1 MFGEGNVMLLK
12 SALRALSRHAPFGRA
27 LCAGALACAA
37 MLPLAATP
45 GQAQE
50 WRGWNIH
57 AADYPN
63 GRGMD
68 RFTELV
74 AQRTNNRIRMRTF
87 HSAQLG
93 QQDEAIQQMRL
104 GTIDFANFNLSPF
117 NNLAPSTQVVTL
129 PFLFRDVAHMQRA
142 IDGVAGEEIARDLE
156 AIGIVALSW
165 FDAGARSIY
174 TTRPVRAPADLR
186 GMKIRVQTSD
196 LWIDLMRALGANPT
210 PLPFGE
216 VFTSL
221 QSGVID
227 GAENNWPSYE
237 STRHF
242 EVARFF
248 TTTEHSNVP
257 EVLAVSRQRWQR
269 LNEAERAILRDAAR
283 EAATFQRQAWA
294 EREKV
299 SRDRVLAAG
308 AQVIEVADRRP
319 WAQLMEPVYQKY
331 TGSNPRLAT
340 MVTRIRELQ

>member
-1 MFGEGNVMLLK
+1 MP
-12 SALRALSRHAPFGRA
+12 HAPFRR
-27 LCAGALACAA
+27 LL
-37 MLPLAATP
+37 LAAFFALLILP
-45 GQAQE
+45 AAAQE

-63 GRGMD
+63 GQGMD
-68 RFTELV
+68 TFARLV
-74 AQRTNNRIRMRTF
+74 AERTSNRIRMRTF

-117 NNLAPSTQVVTL
+117 NNLAPSTNVVTL

-142 IDGVAGEEIARDLE
+142 IDGIAGEAIARDLE
-156 AIGIVALSW
+156 GIGIIALAW
-165 FDAGARSIY
+165 YDAGARSLY
-174 TTRPVRAPADLR
+174 TLRPVRTPADLR

-196 LWIDLMRALGANPT
+196 LWIELMRALGANPT

-242 EVARFF
+242 EVARFYS
-248 TTTEHSNVP
+248 TTEHSNVP

-269 LNEAERAILRDAAR
+269 LSETERAILRDAAR
-283 EAATFQRQAWA
+283 DSAVIQRRLWA
-294 EREKV
+294 EREQV
-299 SRDRVLAAG
+299 SRQRVVAAG
-308 AQVIEVADRRP
+308 ATVIEIQDRAP
-319 WAQLMEPVYQKY
+319 WAALMEPVYARFA
-331 TGSNPRLAT
+331 SEARLAEL
-340 MVTRIRELQ
+340 VRQIRAMP

>member
-1 MFGEGNVMLLK
+1 MHPTPRRRGRTLL
-12 SALRALSRHAPFGRA
+12 
-27 LCAGALACAA
+27 AA
-37 MLPLAATP
+37 MLATLLGALPAA
-45 GQAQE
+45 AQE

-63 GRGMD
+63 GVGMD
-68 RFTELV
+68 HFTRVV
-74 AQRTNNRIRMRTF
+74 AERTSNRIRMRTF

-117 NNLAPSTQVVTL
+117 NNLAASTNVVTL
-129 PFLFRDVAHMQRA
+129 PFLFRDVSHMQRA
-142 IDGVAGEEIARDLE
+142 IDGPAGEVIGRELE
-156 AIGIVALSW
+156 ALGIIPLAW
-165 FDAGARSIY
+165 FDAGARSLY
-174 TTRPVRAPADLR
+174 TTRPVRVPADLR

-227 GAENNWPSYE
+227 GAENNWPTYE

-242 EVARFF
+242 EVARNF

-269 LNEAERAILRDAAR
+269 LSEADRTILREAGR
-283 EAATFQRQAWA
+283 EAAALQRRVWA
-294 EREKV
+294 ERERT
-299 SRDRVLAAG
+299 SRANVIAAG
-308 AQVIEVADRRP
+308 VTVIEITDRRP
-319 WAQLMEPVYQKY
+319 WAAAMEPIYSKY
-331 TGSNPRLAT
+331 ASAPPLADL
-340 MVTRIRELQ
+340 VRRIREMP

>member
-1 MFGEGNVMLLK
+1 MQP
-12 SALRALSRHAPFGRA
+12 LRALRVA
-27 LCAGALACAA
+27 ALAAA
-37 MLPLAATP
+37 ALLPWLAAP
-45 GQAQE
+45 AGAQE

-63 GRGMD
+63 GRGLD
-68 RFTELV
+68 RFAELV
-74 AQRTNNRIRMRTF
+74 GQRTNNRLRLRTY

-104 GTIDFANFNLSPF
+104 GSIDFANFNLSPF

-129 PFLFRDVAHMQRA
+129 PFLFRDVAHSHRA

-156 AIGIVALSW
+156 GIGIIALAW

-174 TTRPVRAPADLR
+174 TTRAVRTPADLR

-242 EVARFF
+242 EVARFY

-269 LNEAERAILRDAAR
+269 LNEQERTVLRDAAR
-283 EAATFQRQAWA
+283 EAAALQRQLWA
-294 EREKV
+294 EREQV
-299 SRDRVLAAG
+299 SRRRVEAAG
-308 AQVIEVADRRP
+308 VTVIEVADRRP
-319 WAQLMEPVYQKY
+319 WAELMTPVYQKY
-331 TGSNPRLAT
+331 TGGNPRLSGL
-340 MVTRIRELQ
+340 VERIRALQ

>member
-1 MFGEGNVMLLK
+1 MKLARVLRNAAIAAA
-12 SALRALSRHAPFGRA
+12 ALVPW
-27 LCAGALACAA
+27 
-37 MLPLAATP
+37 LAAPTS
-45 GQAQE
+45 AQE

-63 GRGMD
+63 GQGMD
-68 RFTELV
+68 RFGQLV
-74 AQRTNNRIRMRTF
+74 AQRTNNRIRMRTY

-104 GTIDFANFNLSPF
+104 GSIDFANFNLSPF
-117 NNLAPSTQVVTL
+117 NNLAPSTNVVTL
-129 PFLFRDVAHMQRA
+129 PFLFRDVAHSHRA
-142 IDGVAGEEIARDLE
+142 IDGIAGEEIARDLE
-156 AIGIVALSW
+156 AIGIIALAW
-165 FDAGARSIY
+165 YDAGARSLY
-174 TTRPVRAPADLR
+174 TTRPVRTPADLR

-242 EVARFF
+242 EVARFYS
-248 TTTEHSNVP
+248 TTEHSNVP

-269 LNEAERAILRDAAR
+269 LNAQEQAILRDAAR
-283 EAATFQRQAWA
+283 ESAALQRQLWA
-294 EREKV
+294 EREQV
-299 SRDRVLAAG
+299 SRRRVEAAG
-308 AQVIEVADRRP
+308 VTVIEIADRRP
-319 WAQLMEPVYQKY
+319 WSELMAPVYQKY
-331 TGSNPRLAT
+331 TGSNPRLSGL
-340 MVTRIRELQ
+340 VQRIRDLQ

>member
-1 MFGEGNVMLLK
+1 MTPK
-12 SALRALSRHAPFGRA
+12 PSRPRRS
-27 LCAGALACAA
+27 L
-37 MLPLAATP
+37 LAAVAATALGVLGLGAAP
-45 GQAQE
+45 AAAQE

-63 GRGMD
+63 GIGMD
-68 RFTELV
+68 AFTRMVGE
-74 AQRTNNRIRMRTF
+74 RTSNRIRMRTF

-117 NNLAPSTQVVTL
+117 NNLAPTTNVVTL
-129 PFLFRDVAHMQRA
+129 PFLFRDVSHMQRA
-142 IDGVAGEEIARDLE
+142 IDGPAGEAIAQDLE
-156 AIGIVALSW
+156 RIGIIALSW
-165 FDAGARSIY
+165 YDAGARSLY
-174 TTRPVRAPADLR
+174 TTRPVRTPADLR

-242 EVARFF
+242 EVARYYS
-248 TTTEHSNVP
+248 TTEHSNVP
-257 EVLAVSRQRWQR
+257 EVLAVSAQRWRR
-269 LNEAERAILRDAAR
+269 LNEQERAILRDAAR
-283 EAATFQRQAWA
+283 ESAAIQRRAWA
-294 EREKV
+294 EREQT
-299 SRDRVLAAG
+299 SRQRVVAAG
-308 AQVIEVADRRP
+308 VTVVEITDRAP
-319 WAQLMEPVYQKY
+319 WATLMEPVYAKY
-331 TGSNPRLAT
+331 AADPRLAAL
-340 MVTRIRELQ
+340 VRQIRELR

>member
-1 MFGEGNVMLLK
+1 MPRISRRGLLAAAAF
-12 SALRALSRHAPFGRA
+12 AL
-27 LCAGALACAA
+27 GALALSALPAA
-37 MLPLAATP
+37 
-45 GQAQE
+45 AQE

-104 GTIDFANFNLSPF
+104 GTIDFANFNVSPL
-117 NNLAPSTQVVTL
+117 NNLAPSTAILTL
-129 PFLFRDVAHMQRA
+129 PFLFSSVPQMHRVV
-142 IDGVAGEEIARDLE
+142 DGPIGEEIARDLE
-156 AIGIVALSW
+156 AIGIITLAW
-165 FDAGARSIY
+165 YDAGARSLY
-174 TTRPVRAPADLR
+174 TVRPVRTPADLR

-196 LWIDLMRALGANPT
+196 LWIDLVRAMGANPT

-242 EVARFF
+242 EVARFY

-257 EVLAVSRQRWQR
+257 EILAVSRQRWQR
-269 LNEAERAILRDAAR
+269 LNEADRAILRDAAR
-283 EAATFQRQAWA
+283 ESARLQRELWA
-294 EREKV
+294 ERERV
-299 SRDRVLAAG
+299 SRERVVAAG
-308 AQVIEVADRRP
+308 VTVIEVTDRAP
-319 WAQLMEPVYQKY
+319 WQALMEPVYARHA
-331 TGSNPRLAT
+331 SNPRMAEL
-340 MVTRIRELQ
+340 VRRIRETR

>member
-1 MFGEGNVMLLK
+1 MLTRFLT
-12 SALRALSRHAPFGRA
+12 ALLVAVAAIALY
-27 LCAGALACAA
+27 AA
-37 MLPLAATP
+37 P

-68 RFTELV
+68 RFAELV
-74 AQRTNNRIRMRTF
+74 AQRTNNRIRLRTY
-87 HSAQLG
+87 HSATLG

-104 GTIDFANFNLSPF
+104 GAIDFGNFNLSPF
-117 NNLAPSTQVVTL
+117 NNLAPSTNVVTL
-129 PFLFRDVAHMQRA
+129 PFLFRDVGHSHRVMA
-142 IDGVAGEEIARDLE
+142 GVGGEEIARDLE
-156 AIGIVALSW
+156 GIGIIALAW
-165 FDAGARSIY
+165 YDAGARSMY
-174 TTRPVRAPADLR
+174 TRRPVRVPADLQ

-196 LWIDLMRALGANPT
+196 LWIDIMRALGANAT

-242 EVARFF
+242 EVARFY

-257 EVLAVSRQRWQR
+257 EVLAVSRQRWAR
-269 LNEAERAILRDAAR
+269 LSDADKAILRQAALESATYQRELWAAR
-283 EAATFQRQAWA
+283 EL
-294 EREKV
+294 E
-299 SRDRVLAAG
+299 SRARVIAAG
-308 AQVIEVADRRP
+308 VTVIEITDRTP
-319 WAQLMEPVYQKY
+319 WSNLMAPVYAKY
-331 TGSNPRLAT
+331 AADARLAR
-340 MVTRIRELQ
+340 MVQAIRATQ

>member
-1 MFGEGNVMLLK
+1 MKVMTLMRGVAVAAA
-12 SALRALSRHAPFGRA
+12 AL
-27 LCAGALACAA
+27 
-37 MLPLAATP
+37 LPLAP
-45 GQAQE
+45 GQSQAQE

-68 RFTELV
+68 RFGELV
-74 AQRTNNRIRMRTF
+74 MQRTNNRIRMRTF

-117 NNLAPSTQVVTL
+117 NNLAPSTNVVTL
-129 PFLFRDVAHMQRA
+129 PFLFRDVAHSHAA
-142 IDGVAGEEIARDLE
+142 IDGVAGAEIARDLE
-156 AIGIVALSW
+156 AIGIIALAW
-165 FDAGARSIY
+165 YDAGARSIY
-174 TTRPVRAPADLR
+174 TTRPVRTPADLR

-242 EVARFF
+242 EVARFY

-269 LNEAERAILRDAAR
+269 LNDAERNILRDAAR
-283 EAATFQRQAWA
+283 ESATLQRQLWA
-294 EREKV
+294 ERETV
-299 SRDRVLAAG
+299 SRQRVVAAG
-308 AQVIEVADRRP
+308 ATVIEITDRSP
-319 WAQLMEPVYQKY
+319 WAALMAPVYEKY
-331 TGSNPRLAT
+331 TGNNPRLSGL
-340 MVTRIRELQ
+340 VQQIRALR

>member
-1 MFGEGNVMLLK
+1 MPHRTRRPRRF
-12 SALRALSRHAPFGRA
+12 
-27 LCAGALACAA
+27 
-37 MLPLAATP
+37 LAATLAAVSLGALGLAAAP
-45 GQAQE
+45 AIAQE

-63 GRGMD
+63 GQGMD
-68 RFTELV
+68 AFTRMV
-74 AQRTNNRIRMRTF
+74 AERTNNRIRMRTF

-117 NNLAPSTQVVTL
+117 NNLAPSTNVVTL
-129 PFLFRDVAHMQRA
+129 PFLFRNVAHMQAA
-142 IDGVAGEEIARDLE
+142 IDGPAGEAIARDLE
-156 AIGIVALSW
+156 NIGIIALSW
-165 FDAGARSIY
+165 YDAGARSLY
-174 TTRPVRAPADLR
+174 TVRPVRTPADVR

-196 LWIDLMRALGANPT
+196 LWIDLMRAMGANPT

-242 EVARFF
+242 EVARYY

-269 LNEAERAILRDAAR
+269 LSEADRAILRDAAR
-283 EAATFQRQAWA
+283 ESATLQRRAWA
-294 EREKV
+294 ERERV
-299 SRDRVLAAG
+299 SRDRVVAAG
-308 AQVIEVADRRP
+308 VTVIEITDRAP
-319 WAQLMEPVYQKY
+319 WAALMEPVYAKY
-331 TGSNPRLAT
+331 AADARLAAL
-340 MVTRIRELQ
+340 VRQIREMP

>member
-1 MFGEGNVMLLK
+1 MLTRFRV
-12 SALRALSRHAPFGRA
+12 ALLAAAAVIGLS
-27 LCAGALACAA
+27 
-37 MLPLAATP
+37 ATP

-68 RFTELV
+68 RFAELV
-74 AQRTNNRIRMRTF
+74 AQRTNNRIRLRTY
-87 HSAQLG
+87 HSATLG

-104 GTIDFANFNLSPF
+104 GAIDFGNFNLSPF
-117 NNLAPSTQVVTL
+117 NNLAPSTNVVTL
-129 PFLFRDVAHMQRA
+129 PFIFRDVAHQHAVMA
-142 IDGVAGEEIARDLE
+142 GVGGEEIGRDLE
-156 AIGIVALSW
+156 GIGIIALAW
-165 FDAGARSIY
+165 YDAGARSMY
-174 TTRPVRAPADLR
+174 TRRPVRTPADLQ

-196 LWIDLMRALGANPT
+196 LWIDIMRALGANAT

-242 EVARFF
+242 EVARFY

-257 EVLAVSRQRWQR
+257 EVLAVSRQRWARLSDADKAIVRQAAIESAAFQR
-269 LNEAERAILRDAAR
+269 ELWAAR
-283 EAATFQRQAWA
+283 ETESRARVIAGGAT
-294 EREKV
+294 
-299 SRDRVLAAG
+299 
-308 AQVIEVADRRP
+308 VIEITDRSP
-319 WAQLMEPVYQKY
+319 WSALMAPVYAKY
-331 TGSNPRLAT
+331 TTDPRLAR
-340 MVTRIRELQ
+340 MVQAIRETR

>member
-1 MFGEGNVMLLK
+1 MNTTPRRRGGVLL
-12 SALRALSRHAPFGRA
+12 A
-27 LCAGALACAA
+27 ALAIAA
-37 MLPLAATP
+37 LGAIGLGVAPAA
-45 GQAQE
+45 AQE

-63 GRGMD
+63 GIGMD
-68 RFTELV
+68 AFTRMV
-74 AQRTNNRIRMRTF
+74 AERTNNRIRMRTF

-117 NNLAPSTQVVTL
+117 NNLAPTTNVVTL
-129 PFLFRDVAHMQRA
+129 PFLFRDVGHMQRA
-142 IDGVAGEEIARDLE
+142 IDGPAGEAIAQDLE
-156 AIGIVALSW
+156 RIGIIALSW
-165 FDAGARSIY
+165 YDAGARSLY
-174 TTRPVRAPADLR
+174 TTRPVRTPADLR

-242 EVARFF
+242 EVARYYS
-248 TTTEHSNVP
+248 TTEHSNVP
-257 EVLAVSRQRWQR
+257 EVLAVSQQRWRR
-269 LNEAERAILRDAAR
+269 LNEQERAILRDAAR
-283 EAATFQRQAWA
+283 ESAAIQRRAWA
-294 EREKV
+294 ERERV
-299 SRDRVLAAG
+299 SRERVVAAG
-308 AQVIEVADRRP
+308 VTVVDIQDRSP
-319 WAQLMEPVYQKY
+319 WAALMEPVYAKY
-331 TGSNPRLAT
+331 AADQRLAALVRT
-340 MVTRIRELQ
+340 IRELQ

>member
-1 MFGEGNVMLLK
+1 MPTK
-12 SALRALSRHAPFGRA
+12 PSRPRRF
-27 LCAGALACAA
+27 L
-37 MLPLAATP
+37 LAAAAALGVLGLGAAPAT
-45 GQAQE
+45 AQE

-63 GRGMD
+63 GQGMD
-68 RFTELV
+68 AFTRMV
-74 AQRTNNRIRMRTF
+74 AERTNNRIRMRTF

-117 NNLAPSTQVVTL
+117 NNLAPSTNVVTL
-129 PFLFRDVAHMQRA
+129 PFLFRNVAHMQAA
-142 IDGVAGEEIARDLE
+142 IDGPAGEAIARDLE
-156 AIGIVALSW
+156 NIGIIALSW
-165 FDAGARSIY
+165 YDAGARSLY
-174 TTRPVRAPADLR
+174 TVRPVRTPADVR

-196 LWIDLMRALGANPT
+196 LWIDLMRAMGANPT

-227 GAENNWPSYE
+227 GAENNWPSFE

-242 EVARFF
+242 EVARYY

-269 LNEAERAILRDAAR
+269 LNEADRAILRDAAR
-283 EAATFQRQAWA
+283 ESAALQRRAWA
-294 EREKV
+294 DRERV
-299 SRDRVLAAG
+299 SRDRVVAAG
-308 AQVIEVADRRP
+308 VTVIEITDRAP
-319 WAQLMEPVYQKY
+319 WAALMEPVYAKY
-331 TGSNPRLAT
+331 AADPRLAEL
-340 MVTRIRELQ
+340 VRQIRAMP

>member
-1 MFGEGNVMLLK
+1 MKGWIVAAAA
-12 SALRALSRHAPFGRA
+12 ALGLFA
-27 LCAGALACAA
+27 AGFTPAA
-37 MLPLAATP
+37 
-45 GQAQE
+45 AQE

-74 AQRTNNRIRMRTF
+74 ASRTNNRIRMRTF

-104 GTIDFANFNLSPF
+104 GAIDFANFNLSPF

-129 PFLFRDVAHMQRA
+129 PFLFRDVAHMQRS

-156 AIGIVALSW
+156 NIGIIALAW
-165 FDAGARSIY
+165 YDAGARSIY
-174 TTRPVRAPADLR
+174 TRTPVRTPADLR
-186 GMKIRVQTSD
+186 GLKIRVQTSD

-216 VFTSL
+216 VFTAL
-221 QSGVID
+221 QSGVVD

-237 STRHF
+237 SVRHF
-242 EVARFF
+242 EVARFY

-269 LNEAERAILRDAAR
+269 LSEADRAVLRTAAR
-283 EAATFQRQAWA
+283 ESAEFQRQLWA
-294 EREKV
+294 EREIA
-299 SRDRVLAAG
+299 SRQRVVAAG
-308 AQVIEVADRRP
+308 VTVIDITDRSP
-319 WAQLMEPVYQKY
+319 WAALMEPVYAKY
-331 TGSNPRLAT
+331 AADPRLARL
-340 MVTRIRELQ
+340 VQAIRETR

>member
-1 MFGEGNVMLLK
+1 MTPK
-12 SALRALSRHAPFGRA
+12 PTRPRRALFAAVAAAALGVLGLGAAP
-27 LCAGALACAA
+27 AA
-37 MLPLAATP
+37 
-45 GQAQE
+45 AQE

-63 GRGMD
+63 GVGMD
-68 RFTELV
+68 AFTRIVGE
-74 AQRTNNRIRMRTF
+74 RTSNRIRMRTF

-117 NNLAPSTQVVTL
+117 NNLAPTTNVVTL
-129 PFLFRDVAHMQRA
+129 PFLFRDVGHMQRA
-142 IDGVAGEEIARDLE
+142 IDGPAGEAIAADLE
-156 AIGIVALSW
+156 RIGIIALAW
-165 FDAGARSIY
+165 YDAGARSLY
-174 TTRPVRAPADLR
+174 TSRPVRAPADLR

-242 EVARFF
+242 EVARYY

-257 EVLAVSRQRWQR
+257 EVLAVSQQRWRR
-269 LNEAERAILRDAAR
+269 LSEAERAILRDAAR
-283 EAATFQRQAWA
+283 ESAAIQRRSWA
-294 EREKV
+294 ERETV
-299 SRDRVLAAG
+299 SRQRVTAAG
-308 AQVIEVADRRP
+308 VTVIEITDRAP
-319 WAQLMEPVYQKY
+319 WSAMMEPVYAKY
-331 TGSNPRLAT
+331 AADARLAAL
-340 MVTRIRELQ
+340 VRQIRELR

>member
-1 MFGEGNVMLLK
+1 MRRLQF
-12 SALRALSRHAPFGRA
+12 LRVATV
-27 LCAGALACAA
+27 AA
-37 MLPLAATP
+37 AVAAATALLP
-45 GQAQE
+45 WAGGAKPAAAQE

-68 RFTELV
+68 RFGELV
-74 AQRTNNRIRMRTF
+74 AQRTDNRIRMRTY

-104 GTIDFANFNLSPF
+104 GSIDFANFNLSPL

-129 PFLFRDVAHMQRA
+129 PFLFRDVGHSHRVM
-142 IDGVAGEEIARDLE
+142 DGPIGDDIARDLE
-156 AIGIVALSW
+156 QIGIIALAW
-165 FDAGARSIY
+165 YDAGARSIY
-174 TTRPVRAPADLR
+174 TRRPVRTPEDLR

-242 EVARFF
+242 EVARYF

-257 EVLAVSRQRWQR
+257 EVLAVSVQRWRR
-269 LNEAERAILRDAAR
+269 LNEQDRAILRDAAR
-283 EAATFQRQAWA
+283 ESAQFQREVWA
-294 EREKV
+294 ERERV
-299 SRDRVLAAG
+299 SRERVVAG
-308 AQVIEVADRRP
+308 GAEVIEIEDRAP
-319 WAQLMEPVYQKY
+319 WARLMEPVYAKY
-331 TGSNPRLAT
+331 ASDPRLADL
-340 MVTRIRELQ
+340 VARIRETQ

>member
-1 MFGEGNVMLLK
+1 MTEPRK
-12 SALRALSRHAPFGRA
+12 RPRRAL
-27 LCAGALACAA
+27 
-37 MLPLAATP
+37 LAAVAVAAIGMFCLGP
-45 GQAQE
+45 APAAAQE

-63 GRGMD
+63 GIGMD
-68 RFTELV
+68 AFTRMV
-74 AQRTNNRIRMRTF
+74 AERTGNRIRMRTF

-117 NNLAPSTQVVTL
+117 NNLAPSTNVVTL

-142 IDGVAGEEIARDLE
+142 IDGPAGEAIAADLE
-156 AIGIVALSW
+156 RIGIIALSW
-165 FDAGARSIY
+165 YDAGARSLY
-174 TTRPVRAPADLR
+174 TRQPVRTPADLR

-242 EVARFF
+242 EVARFY

-257 EVLAVSRQRWQR
+257 EVLAVSAQRWRR
-269 LNEAERAILRDAAR
+269 LNEQERAILRDAAR
-283 EAATFQRQAWA
+283 ESAVIQRRSWA
-294 EREKV
+294 ERERV
-299 SRDRVLAAG
+299 SRERVVAAG
-308 AQVIEVADRRP
+308 VTVIEIQDRAP
-319 WAQLMEPVYQKY
+319 WAALMEPVYAKY
-331 TGSNPRLAT
+331 AADARLAALVRT
-340 MVTRIRELQ
+340 IREMQ

>member
-1 MFGEGNVMLLK
+1 MSIKRV
-12 SALRALSRHAPFGRA
+12 LRAAAVAAAA
-27 LCAGALACAA
+27 LVPWMAS
-37 MLPLAATP
+37 P

-68 RFTELV
+68 RFGELV
-74 AQRTNNRIRMRTF
+74 QQRTNNRIRMRTY

-104 GTIDFANFNLSPF
+104 GSIDFANFNLSPF
-117 NNLAPSTQVVTL
+117 NNLAPSTNVVTL
-129 PFLFRDVAHMQRA
+129 PFLFRDVSHMQRA
-142 IDGVAGEEIARDLE
+142 IDGATGEEIAKDLE
-156 AIGIVALSW
+156 AIGIIALAW
-165 FDAGARSIY
+165 YDAGARSLY
-174 TTRPVRAPADLR
+174 TTRPVRTPADVR

-196 LWIDLMRALGANPT
+196 LWIDLMRAMGANPT

-242 EVARFF
+242 EVARFYS
-248 TTTEHSNVP
+248 TTEHSNVP

-269 LNEAERAILRDAAR
+269 LNEQERNILRDAAR
-283 EAATFQRQAWA
+283 ESAVLQRQLWA
-294 EREKV
+294 ERETI
-299 SRDRVLAAG
+299 SRRRVEAAG
-308 AQVIEVADRRP
+308 VTVIEITDRRP
-319 WAQLMEPVYQKY
+319 WSDLMAPVYQKY
-331 TGSNPRLAT
+331 TGSNPRLSG
-340 MVTRIRELQ
+340 MVQRIREMQ

>member
-1 MFGEGNVMLLK
+1 MKLMRM
-12 SALRALSRHAPFGRA
+12 LRAATIAVAA
-27 LCAGALACAA
+27 LVPWIAS
-37 MLPLAATP
+37 P

-57 AADYPN
+57 PADYPN

-68 RFTELV
+68 RFAELV
-74 AQRTNNRIRMRTF
+74 TQRTNNRIRLRVY

-104 GTIDFANFNLSPF
+104 GSIDFANFNLSPF
-117 NNLAPSTQVVTL
+117 NNLAPSTNVVTL

-142 IDGVAGEEIARDLE
+142 IDGIAGEEIARDLE
-156 AIGIVALSW
+156 AIGIIALAW
-165 FDAGARSIY
+165 YDAGARSLY
-174 TTRPVRAPADLR
+174 TTRPVRTPADLR

-242 EVARFF
+242 EVARFYS
-248 TTTEHSNVP
+248 TTEHSNVP

-269 LNEAERAILRDAAR
+269 LNAQEQAILRDAAR
-283 EAATFQRQAWA
+283 ESAAFQRQLWA
-294 EREKV
+294 ERETI
-299 SRDRVLAAG
+299 SRRRVEQAG
-308 AQVIEVADRRP
+308 VTVIEITDRRP
-319 WAQLMEPVYQKY
+319 WAELMAPVYQKY
-331 TGSNPRLAT
+331 TGSNPRLSGLVQA
-340 MVTRIRELQ
+340 IRALP